1 MTTRIH
7 IGDRVEIPTHSDC
20 WMRGDRY
27 GEVRLILQQSPRAV
41 VLLDKSGKNKAFNL
55 NELRKI

>member
-1 MTTRIH
+1 MIK
-7 IGDRVEIPTHSDC
+7 IGDRVEIPPHSDW

-27 GEVRLILQQSPRAV
+27 GEVNLILQQTARAV
-41 VLLDKSGKNKAFNL
+41 IRLDKSGKNKAFNL